1 VEEGGSFLSE
11 MPPSL
16 LPFLGLAGMMPPKNP
31 PWPPTYLMRESTI
44 SMQCNGSGWS
54 NATRGS
60 EFGIVSYDWSNAK
73 AQWAATKPMDCE
85 ERLLTQAQMTKAS
98 GGKHVFV
105 YRNIV
110 KALPWFSSVREKLL
124 DPLYAGWFLRFDA
137 SKPSASYHQPACA
150 AEDASKCSPLYH
162 DQLQTPEVP
171 TPEHPDPDGKCDTSG
186 CDCGPGLPCG
196 EYLFDHRND
205 SLREWLVAQVIS
217 PTALGDPSIDGL
229 FIDDFWCS
237 NTLCAENP
245 HIDGCP
251 CNDPVQGPTE
261 IDPHSQVDMGL
272 SDAEIKEITLGW
284 NRTMGE
290 VQAAILRANGYT
302 WSLMFGQQNAN
313 AAPRLLTETNCAE
326 QLRKACNVDS
336 DWQKHTILFGLSVNQ
351 TTGSTLAH
359 VRQDVA
365 FFLLAR
371 GPYAY
376 AGWGVWGMTWPFQ
389 PEPAHGELPPEPHGV
404 PLPPELLVDYG
415 EPDGL
420 CHEVSDADGVFER
433 KYSKAGVVS
442 LNCRAFEASL
452 GSFDA

>member
-1 VEEGGSFLSE
+1 
-11 MPPSL
+11 
-16 LPFLGLAGMMPPKNP
+16 
-31 PWPPTYLMRESTI
+31 MRESTI

-205 SLREWLVAQVIS
+205 SLRTAAAAVARAS
-217 PTALGDPSIDGL
+217 PLPARY
-229 FIDDFWCS
+229 W
-237 NTLCAENP
+237 AEHHHTRGQPP
-245 HIDGCP
+245 H
-251 CNDPVQGPTE
+251 
-261 IDPHSQVDMGL
+261 
-272 SDAEIKEITLGW
+272 
-284 NRTMGE
+284 
-290 VQAAILRANGYT
+290 
-302 WSLMFGQQNAN
+302 
-313 AAPRLLTETNCAE
+313 
-326 QLRKACNVDS
+326 
-336 DWQKHTILFGLSVNQ
+336 
-351 TTGSTLAH
+351 
-359 VRQDVA
+359 
-365 FFLLAR
+365 
-371 GPYAY
+371 
-376 AGWGVWGMTWPFQ
+376 
-389 PEPAHGELPPEPHGV
+389 EPPHGGR
-404 PLPPELLVDYG
+404 L
-415 EPDGL
+415 
-420 CHEVSDADGVFER
+420 
-433 KYSKAGVVS
+433 AGGAAARR
-442 LNCRAFEASL
+442 C
-452 GSFDA
+452 